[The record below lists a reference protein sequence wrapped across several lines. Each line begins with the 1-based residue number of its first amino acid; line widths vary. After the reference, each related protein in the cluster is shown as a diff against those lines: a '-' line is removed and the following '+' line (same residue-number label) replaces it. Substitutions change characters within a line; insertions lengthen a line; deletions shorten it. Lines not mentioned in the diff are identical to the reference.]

1 MSPAEGAAVRWLA
14 RAEALL
20 GAAAPR
26 LDALN
31 LFPVPDADTGSN
43 MHATLLAALRAV
55 EQEAPGAD
63 PGEAMARAGTAALDA
78 ARGNSGTLLAVALTG
93 AAEPLRGVTRPDP
106 RALADALRGAD
117 RAARAA
123 LSEPREGTILSVLSA
138 AADSLEASAASSTGA
153 DPAAELGAAVTAMV
167 RDARRAVEESETRLA
182 PLTRARVVD
191 AGAVGALW
199 VLEAL
204 RAEVVGG
211 GADLEVAAALHG
223 YADGPGPVDG
233 RDPDPDPDAAP
244 EGSAVEVMC
253 TVELAPLQAALLRQ
267 RLEEA
272 GDSVIL
278 APLTRTAD
286 EAGRLPWRVHV
297 HVPRAEDALEVL
309 HAAAEPRGVTV
320 ADLRAGHGHPE
331 AADHGHGADVA
342 PSCREVPGPP
352 ERHAG

>member
-43 MHATLLAALRAV
+43 MHATLLEALRAV
-55 EQEAPGAD
+55 EQGTPGAD
-63 PGEAMARAGTAALDA
+63 LGEAVARAGTAALDA

-93 AAEPLRGVTRPDP
+93 AAAPLRGVTRPDP
-106 RALADALRGAD
+106 RVLADALRGAD

-138 AADSLEASAASSTGA
+138 AADSLEASAASATGA
-153 DPAAELGAAVTAMV
+153 DPDAELAAAVAAMV

-233 RDPDPDPDAAP
+233 RDPDAASEP

-286 EAGRLPWRVHV
+286 GAGRLPWRVHV

-320 ADLRAGHGHPE
+320 ADLRAGHGHPQ
-331 AADHGHGADVA
+331 AADDGHGADVA

-352 ERHAG
+352 ERHAS